1 MGKKTNKGTAL
12 DKKQVMEKRMMLEA
26 FIKERVFCQS
36 KKEFAKLLDIRESNF
51 SPNFEKEYNKMQNFV
66 LKKGHFPT
74 LKENEQL
81 YLRAR
86 YWWTNERTSSESQK
100 IKADKLQYLG
110 YVYNPE
116 DGLTGDEYLNCL
128 YNVSDKF
135 IIEIW
140 EKVKVEL
147 DFINTKYYN
156 IDDQL
161 KEIYKTIQMARIL
174 DALPLKSS
182 IVNDKLH
189 CRMELLRTYIRL
201 DKTKRKELVKMYGFS
216 EREMNLLNNQSD
228 KRLIGLHAYYS
239 YRYKLLN
246 PSIELIYILCN
257 EMKECFPY
265 YKEDVGVMRN
275 VMSDIIV
282 PGFIGYYF
290 FEYEL
295 VYLYRQKLR
304 GHLDLYENPDNNI
317 REIRNMDYFNK
328 SFINEIMEDY
338 MKECYVKDLLPDK
351 VNERLTVNNLILMR
365 SKDTPHRLYLLVK
378 RGNII
383 ISMYIFEKSENNRMT
398 AQTYYLH
405 KDKEEQLYMSEICYN
420 KEHSGCNRYAI
431 TVTGS
436 CSMDIQP
443 LHPTEGSVV
452 HLVEYEELLVPDTT
466 KEVKVAI
473 FEILSRLKE
482 MIVWNVDIS
491 KELIKIAVYF
501 KTKNVTQVYVRQMD
515 KKSRIICMDNEIT
528 IDYVYDDFVF
538 LWKDINIMIPFSEFS
553 VRPYEKPNDEES
565 EV

>member
-1 MGKKTNKGTAL
+1 MGKKTNKETAL
-12 DKKQVMEKRMMLEA
+12 DKKQVMEKRVMLEA

-100 IKADKLQYLG
+100 IKANKLQSLG

-140 EKVKVEL
+140 EKLKSKL
-147 DFINTKYYN
+147 GFINIEHYSL
-156 IDDQL
+156 DEQL
-161 KEIYKTIQMARIL
+161 EEIYKTIQMARIL
-174 DALPLKSS
+174 DAMPLNSDN
-182 IVNDKLH
+182 VNDKLH
-189 CRMELLRTYIRL
+189 YRMELLRTYIRL
-201 DKTKRKELVKMYGFS
+201 DKNKRKELVKMYGFS
-216 EREMNLLNNQSD
+216 KREMNLLSNQSE
-228 KRLIGLHAYYS
+228 KRLIGLHAWYS
-239 YRYKLLN
+239 CKYSLLN
-246 PSIELIYILCN
+246 PSIELIYILYN

-265 YKEDVGVMRN
+265 YKDKVQLIENLVNSLIDKELN
-275 VMSDIIV
+275 IIC
-282 PGFIGYYF
+282 YYF
-290 FEYEL
+290 TEYVL
-295 VYLYRQKLR
+295 VYLFQQSLR
-304 GHLDLYENPDNNI
+304 GYLDFDNQENYFSVINKIDC
-317 REIRNMDYFNK
+317 FNK
-328 SFINEIMEDY
+328 SSMGNIMNEWFN
-338 MKECYVKDLLPDK
+338 VKDLLSDDIK
-351 VNERLTVNNLILMR
+351 GWLTKEDVLLMI
-365 SKDTPHRLYLLVK
+365 SKDTPYRLYALNK
-378 RGNII
+378 QGNII
-383 ISMYIFEKSENNRMT
+383 YMLVYEKFANSKTIYQKYIL
-398 AQTYYLH
+398 A
-405 KDKEEQLYMSEICYN
+405 KDEEGLLYMQESSLN
-420 KEHSGCNRYAI
+420 KVKSGDNRYAI
-431 TVTGS
+431 TVTGGY
-436 CSMDIQP
+436 SMDIQP
-443 LHPTEGSVV
+443 LQPTEGSVI
-452 HLVEYEELLVPDTT
+452 HLVKCEKYLISATT
-466 KEVKVAI
+466 KEVAVAVK
-473 FEILSRLKE
+473 EIYSKIGE
-482 MIVWNVDIS
+482 MVVWNVDIS

-515 KKSRIICMDNEIT
+515 KKSRFICMDNEIT